1 MSAADARRAPVDRTS
16 LSWQRTAM
24 HAAIVALFAA
34 ATAFQLGEPLVAI
47 TAAVL
52 AGVTIVVGATTPRV
66 KRSEVRDRNPWG
78 LMVRT
83 VVVLGASAAVALMLC
98 VAVALEL

>member
-1 MSAADARRAPVDRTS
+1 MSTADARRAPVDRTS

-34 ATAFQLGEPLVAI
+34 VTSFQLGEPAVAI
-47 TAAVL
+47 SAAVL
-52 AGVTIVVGATTPRV
+52 AGVTIIVGATTPRV
-66 KRSEVRDRNPWG
+66 TRSDVEQRDPWM

-83 VVVLGASAAVALMLC
+83 VVVLGASALVALMLV